1 MLAALSTGRAILIG
15 VGAGLFVVVL
25 GLAATVG
32 LRRPRKAAG
41 PDIPSGMRPGPSDAD
56 LEKPN
61 LEKLLASG
69 AVLTLF
75 MAIWVP
81 MIFLHEPAT
90 NKADTQDQIAA
101 SIERGRQTTLPGS
114 EANPLGFNC
123 VRCHG
128 PGMAGGHNV
137 FNGAVI
143 VTPNITTVCGGAAY
157 GHPQITNLQDV
168 INTIAMGRTGTDM
181 PSWSVRFAGAMDDQ
195 QINDLVNYV
204 LSIQKEPLAKN
215 ICVNPAKT

>member
-1 MLAALSTGRAILIG
+1 MLAALSAGKAILIG

-41 PDIPSGMRPGPSDAD
+41 PDIPAGMRPGPSDAA

-75 MAIWVP
+75 MSIWIP
-81 MIFLHEPAT
+81 MVFLQEPAT

-101 SIERGRQTTLPGS
+101 SVERGRQTTLPGS

-128 PGMAGGHNV
+128 PGMAGGQNV

-143 VTPNITTVCGGAAY
+143 KTPNITTVCGGAAY
-157 GHPQITNLQDV
+157 GHPLITNLQDV
-168 INTIAMGRTGTDM
+168 INTIAMGRPPTDM

-195 QINDLVNYV
+195 QINDLINYI
-204 LSIQKEPLAKN
+204 LSIQKVPLSKN

>member
-1 MLAALSTGRAILIG
+1 
-15 VGAGLFVVVL
+15 
-25 GLAATVG
+25 
-32 LRRPRKAAG
+32 
-41 PDIPSGMRPGPSDAD
+41 MRPGPSDAD

-101 SIERGRQTTLPGS
+101 SIERGRQTTLPGG

-137 FNGAVI
+137 FNNAVI

-157 GHPQITNLQDV
+157 GHPLITNLQDV